1 MGDIAPAN
9 TKNCGMTSILL
20 GCAMIALAISLLIT
34 PYWMRRVIDF
44 VFDGLLGAA
53 FFMIAVAL
61 AIAALIA
68 YLI

>member
-1 MGDIAPAN
+1 
-9 TKNCGMTSILL
+9 
-20 GCAMIALAISLLIT
+20 
-34 PYWMRRVIDF
+34 MRRAIDF